1 MQPCSQPRYGLIE
14 RSKPISGE
22 SLRAMIVRV
31 ESTLSVVVNGAGF
44 SSAVP
49 QPSSN
54 AMRFSASKRPLS
66 LLAAPR
72 PLRCLRATG
81 ISMFRMM
88 PLRPEQYKNKFRIS
102 AVIPTLNAGETL
114 PETLAELRNSA
125 SIGEVIVADG
135 GSSDETVDC
144 ARSASARVV
153 VAPQG
158 RGAQLAAGA
167 AAGSGDWLLFLHADC
182 RLEPGWEKAV
192 EGFLTA
198 PEAESCAGHFDLALD
213 DPAPAAKRLERIV
226 AWRCRV
232 LGLPYGDQGLLI
244 ARRLYD
250 AVGGFRPL
258 PLMEDVDLVRR
269 LGRRRLAALDHA
281 AITSAARYR
290 RTGYRR
296 RSARN
301 LVCLGLYFLGLP
313 PRALVR
319 LYR

>member
-1 MQPCSQPRYGLIE
+1 ML
-14 RSKPISGE
+14 
-22 SLRAMIVRV
+22 
-31 ESTLSVVVNGAGF
+31 
-44 SSAVP
+44 
-49 QPSSN
+49 
-54 AMRFSASKRPLS
+54 
-66 LLAAPR
+66 
-72 PLRCLRATG
+72 
-81 ISMFRMM
+81 RMM
-88 PLRPEQYKNKFRIS
+88 PLRPEHYKNKFRIS

-167 AAGSGDWLLFLHADC
+167 AAASGDWLLFLHADC

-192 EGFLTA
+192 EAFLTA
-198 PEAESCAGHFDLALD
+198 PEAASCAGHFDLALD
-213 DPAPAAKRLERIV
+213 DPATAARRLERIV

-244 ARRLYD
+244 ARTLYD
-250 AVGGFRPL
+250 AVGGFAPL

-269 LGRRRLAALDHA
+269 LGRHRLVRIGARCLA
-281 AITSAARYR
+281 SAQRYR
-290 RTGYRR
+290 REGYLRR
-296 RSARN
+296 PLRN
-301 LVCLGLYFLGLP
+301 LLCLSLYFAGVP
-313 PRALVR
+313 PARIVR
-319 LYR
+319 LYG